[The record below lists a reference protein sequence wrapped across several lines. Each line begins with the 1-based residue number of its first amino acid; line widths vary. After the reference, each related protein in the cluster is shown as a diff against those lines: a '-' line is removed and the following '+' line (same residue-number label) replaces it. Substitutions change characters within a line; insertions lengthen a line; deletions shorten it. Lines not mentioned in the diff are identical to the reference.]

1 MHDNMSADRDREMD
15 VGSTAYDPTSRSSTA
30 TGHTETGYT
39 ETGYTETTAGT
50 RYPGTE
56 YAGGAYEGDP
66 GTGTTGGD
74 GVKDKAAAAA
84 KTGAQAASQGAKDV
98 AGTAKEGARNVAG
111 EVTSQARRMAGDVGQ
126 QLRGQAQQQHGT
138 MVTKLRQASD
148 DMRQMADGR
157 DSSPATSLVSNLA
170 ERTNRFAD
178 HLESRGPEGVLSDV
192 QEFARRRPGT
202 FLLAAAAAGF
212 VVGRLGK
219 SVLTAPNSPLSSSGN
234 GATGDR
240 DYRNAYE
247 MGAADTYAGYGTTA
261 AGTTAAGTTAA
272 GTTAAGTTAAGTTTE
287 PIRDDGGWTDPAPEA
302 VGTDPGDA
310 LGANLRPAAERSR
323 P

>member
-1 MHDNMSADRDREMD
+1 MHDNMSSGRDREMD
-15 VGSTAYDPTSRSSTA
+15 VGSTAYDPTSGSTA
-30 TGHTETGYT
+30 TGAT
-39 ETGYTETTAGT
+39 YTETTPGT
-50 RYPGTE
+50 RYPSTE
-56 YAGGAYEGDP
+56 YAGAAYDESAGTEGSD
-66 GTGTTGGD
+66 TN

-84 KTGAQAASQGAKDV
+84 KTGAQAASQGARDV

-178 HLESRGPEGVLSDV
+178 HLESRGPEGVLTDV

-219 SVLTAPNSPLSSSGN
+219 SVFTAPNSPLSGN
-234 GATGDR
+234 GGSTSDDPAYR
-240 DYRNAYE
+240 DAYQV
-247 MGAADTYAGYGTTA
+247 GAADTYAGLSPTTTGATTVTTTTA
-261 AGTTAAGTTAA
+261 A
-272 GTTAAGTTAAGTTTE
+272 TTE
-287 PIRDDGGWTDPAPEA
+287 VIRDDGDWNDPRPET
-302 VGTDPGDA
+302 VGAGGDPGDA
-310 LGANLRPAAERSR
+310 LGANLRPDSERSR

>member
-30 TGHTETGYT
+30 TG
-39 ETGYTETTAGT
+39 YTETTAGT
-50 RYPGTE
+50 RYPTTE
-56 YAGGAYEGDP
+56 YVGAAYEGDP
-66 GTGTTGGD
+66 STGSGTNAGTDAGTNAGTDAGTD

-98 AGTAKEGARNVAG
+98 AETAKEGARNVAG

-138 MVTKLRQASD
+138 MVTKLRLASD
-148 DMRQMADGR
+148 DMRQMAEGR

-178 HLESRGPEGVLSDV
+178 HLESRGPEGVLTDV

-219 SVLTAPNSPLSSSGN
+219 SVFTAPNNPLSGGGN
-234 GATGDR
+234 GATGDQ
-240 DYRNAYE
+240 DYRDAYE
-247 MGAADTYAGYGTTA
+247 MGAADTYAGYGTTT
-261 AGTTAAGTTAA
+261 AGTTGTT
-272 GTTAAGTTAAGTTTE
+272 AGTTTVTTAVTTTGATTGATDDL
-287 PIRDDGGWTDPAPEA
+287 IRDGGDWNDPRPEA
-302 VGTDPGDA
+302 VGTEGT
-310 LGANLRPAAERSR
+310 RP
-323 P
+323 